1 MRRTRRGSVR
11 LFSWDFRISTTS
23 RKHFFYLG
31 LKEQENICWAFPR
44 ISSNC
49 LQIRKHF
56 FYLGLKE
63 QENICWAF
71 PRISSKWKY
80 FFCLGLK
87 VTREHL
93 LGLPKD
99 LFQLSPDPEMSMK
112 NQTWVSEIVLL
123 GFQNLHNFKVPLF
136 SLFLLIYILTVWENV
151 LIIVLVAFSR
161 NLHSPMYFFIQ
172 QLSLS
177 DLLESSNIAPT
188 LLQTV
193 LSDGVTMPLVGCIT
207 QLYFVA
213 YSVTFQ
219 SLLLAEMSY
228 DRYVAICIPLRYTS
242 IMSHAVCIKIILMS
256 WIFSICSTLATA
268 NLIGTLKFCEQN
280 KINHFFCDLD
290 PLLQISCS
298 DTFYVKIEATLMSI
312 PVVVCPFI
320 LIIVSYMCIA
330 HAILKIVSH
339 TGRQKAFSTCS
350 SHLAVVSMY
359 YGALI
364 AIYLAPSKK
373 ETKTISKVLSLF
385 YTVVIPLVN
394 PVIYS
399 LRSKDIKEAF
409 KKIVQH

>member
-1 MRRTRRGSVR
+1 MERSFTRDCFAKYKKMSMKNQTWVSEIVLLGFQN
-11 LFSWDFRISTTS
+11 LHNFKETFLLSWVE
-23 RKHFFYLG
+23 G
-31 LKEQENICWAFPR
+31 
-44 ISSNC
+44 
-49 LQIRKHF
+49 
-56 FYLGLKE
+56 
-63 QENICWAF
+63 
-71 PRISSKWKY
+71 
-80 FFCLGLK
+80 
-87 VTREHL
+87 TREHL

-99 LFQLSPDPEMSMK
+99 LFQLSPDPETFLLSWVEGTREHLLGLPKDLFKMEMSMK

>member
-1 MRRTRRGSVR
+1 MV
-11 LFSWDFRISTTS
+11 
-23 RKHFFYLG
+23 FFYELFCTLYSQAMNEKNQTWVSEIVLLG
-31 LKEQENICWAFPR
+31 FQNLHNFKETFLLSWVE
-44 ISSNC
+44 
-49 LQIRKHF
+49 
-56 FYLGLKE
+56 G
-63 QENICWAF
+63 
-71 PRISSKWKY
+71 
-80 FFCLGLK
+80 
-87 VTREHL
+87 TREHL

-99 LFQLSPDPEMSMK
+99 LFQLSPDPETFLLSWVEGTREHLLGLPKDLFKMEMSMK